1 MSEITQWETVKALV
15 EQSPRIKHLTVSY
28 EVKARGGHRTSLPSL
43 NLAEIRQLA
52 LKDPRTM
59 LNRSKISELKSQQDG
74 PVTIG
79 GWVETLRDQKR
90 IQFIIIRDESGSVQV
105 TYPRPSEEDSLADQ
119 VSALTHGSFVIVKG
133 QLKHDERV
141 KLGGIEILLEGLE
154 VVSASLPDSP
164 IAEDTSIDKRL
175 DWRFIDF
182 RRPELNLM
190 MQVQTTIEQAWRE
203 HWLANDFVEIHSP
216 KLMASPSESHAELF
230 KLEYFEG
237 HAYLAQSPQFYKQM
251 AMSAGLNRVFEIGP
265 VFRADPSFTSRHAT
279 EFVSIDMEMSWI
291 DSHEDVMSFQ
301 EELMVKAI
309 TAVKQKHGERIK
321 ELYEIDIEI
330 PSTPFPRIPLAEA
343 HEIIEKRGYKVPRT
357 DGDLDPEGERQIS
370 QYAKEELGHEFVFL
384 TDYPKHIRPFYHM
397 RHEDNDA
404 LTKSYDLIWKGTEI
418 TTGAQR
424 EHRIEVLEAQAKDK
438 GLDPEGLEFYMDFF
452 RYGVPPHG
460 GFGMGLTRVV
470 MLMLELP
477 NIREASFLFRG
488 PNRLQ
493 P

>member
-1 MSEITQWETVKALV
+1 
-15 EQSPRIKHLTVSY
+15 
-28 EVKARGGHRTSLPSL
+28 
-43 NLAEIRQLA
+43 
-52 LKDPRTM
+52 M
-59 LNRSKISELKSQQDG
+59 LNRSKIGELASQQDG

-105 TYPRPSEEDSLADQ
+105 TYPRPSEEDALADQ
-119 VSALTHGSFVIVKG
+119 VSALTHGSFVTIKG

-309 TAVKQKHGERIK
+309 TAVKEKHGERIK
-321 ELYEIDIEI
+321 ELYDLDIDV

-370 QYAKEELGHEFVFL
+370 QYAKEELGHEFAFL

-397 RHEDNDA
+397 RHEDNES

-438 GLDPEGLEFYMDFF
+438 GLDPEGLDFYLDFF

>member
-1 MSEITQWETVKALV
+1 MSKIAQREPVKAFV
-15 EQSPRIKHLTVSY
+15 EQPPRIKHLTVSY

>member
-1 MSEITQWETVKALV
+1 M
-15 EQSPRIKHLTVSY
+15 
-28 EVKARGGHRTSLPSL
+28 
-43 NLAEIRQLA
+43 AEFRQLA
-52 LKDPRTM
+52 PKDLRTM
-59 LNRSKISELKSQQDG
+59 LNRSKIGELAGQQDG

-105 TYPRPSEEDSLADQ
+105 TYPRPSEEDALADQ
-119 VSALTHGSFVIVKG
+119 VSALTHGSFVIVRG

-309 TAVKQKHGERIK
+309 TAVKEKHGERIK

-438 GLDPEGLEFYMDFF
+438 GLDPEGLDFYMDFF

>member
-1 MSEITQWETVKALV
+1 M
-15 EQSPRIKHLTVSY
+15 
-28 EVKARGGHRTSLPSL
+28 
-43 NLAEIRQLA
+43 AEIRQLA
-52 LKDPRTM
+52 PKDPRTM
-59 LNRSKISELKSQQDG
+59 LNRSKIGELASQQDG

-105 TYPRPSEEDSLADQ
+105 TYPRPSEEDALADQ
-119 VSALTHGSFVIVKG
+119 VSALTHGSFVTIKG

-309 TAVKQKHGERIK
+309 TAVKEKHGEKIK
-321 ELYEIDIEI
+321 ELYDLDIDV

-370 QYAKEELGHEFVFL
+370 QYAKEELGHEFAFL

-397 RHEDNDA
+397 RHEDNES

-438 GLDPEGLEFYMDFF
+438 GLDPEGLDFYLDFF

>member
-1 MSEITQWETVKALV
+1 
-15 EQSPRIKHLTVSY
+15 
-28 EVKARGGHRTSLPSL
+28 
-43 NLAEIRQLA
+43 
-52 LKDPRTM
+52 M
-59 LNRSKISELKSQQDG
+59 LNRSKIGELASQQDG

-105 TYPRPSEEDSLADQ
+105 TYPRPSEEDALADK
-119 VSALTHGSFVIVKG
+119 VSALTHGSFVIIRG

-141 KLGGIEILLEGLE
+141 KLGGIEILLEELE

-291 DSHEDVMSFQ
+291 DSHEDVMKFQ
-301 EELMVKAI
+301 EELMVRAI
-309 TAVKQKHGERIK
+309 TAVKEKHGERIK
-321 ELYEIDIEI
+321 ELYDIDIEV
-330 PSTPFPRIPLAEA
+330 PTTPFPRIPLAEA

-370 QYAKEELGHEFVFL
+370 QYAKEELGHDFVFL

-397 RHEDNDA
+397 RHEDNET

-438 GLDPEGLEFYMDFF
+438 GLDPEGLDFYLDFF

-470 MLMLELP
+470 MLLLELP

>member
-1 MSEITQWETVKALV
+1 M
-15 EQSPRIKHLTVSY
+15 
-28 EVKARGGHRTSLPSL
+28 
-43 NLAEIRQLA
+43 AEFRQLA
-52 LKDPRTM
+52 PKDLRTM
-59 LNRSKISELKSQQDG
+59 LNRSKIGELAGQQDG

-105 TYPRPSEEDSLADQ
+105 TYPRPSEEDALADQ
-119 VSALTHGSFVIVKG
+119 VSGLTHGSFVIVKG

-309 TAVKQKHGERIK
+309 TAVKEKHGERIK

-397 RHEDNDA
+397 RHEGNDA

-438 GLDPEGLEFYMDFF
+438 GLDPEGLDFYMDFF

>member
-1 MSEITQWETVKALV
+1 M
-15 EQSPRIKHLTVSY
+15 
-28 EVKARGGHRTSLPSL
+28 
-43 NLAEIRQLA
+43 AEIRQLA